1 MGPATVGSCPG
12 RGHLADGV
20 RDVETIPKPAGP
32 VFADYVNFSFP
43 WDDSAGVFEDL
54 CDLSGRGNFEGA
66 DLYRT
71 LDGGTIKHGRRA
83 GVRTLSLSGAVLRGL
98 RQDSALLPSL
108 GVVGSLPHRVTT
120 LHATLDLLQ
129 EAPPVVARMYERGKS
144 GLVFLTRKSTPPVHV
159 QKVVSRDPEGRD
171 TGTVYLG
178 SRKSDVWLKVYDKRA
193 EMIARFETS
202 GSRLV
207 TELWPSD
214 AAYPDPMTRYELCLG
229 RKVGVTLRDVAEPA
243 GVFWHFM
250 RGTLPELVPADFKP
264 WVSQSQGFE
273 VARRDP
279 LPYAS
284 LELALDA
291 VHPMKRIARLCE
303 ALGPSGVDLAA
314 AGFRRRLERLVGA
327 ARERLEGAS
336 PSHP

>member
-1 MGPATVGSCPG
+1 M
-12 RGHLADGV
+12 
-20 RDVETIPKPAGP
+20 ETIPKPVGP

-43 WDDSAGVFEDL
+43 WDESAGVFEDVCEL
-54 CDLSGRGNFEGA
+54 VSRGNFEGA

-71 LDGGTIKHGRRA
+71 FDGGTVKQGRRA
-83 GVRTLSLSGAVLRGL
+83 GVRTLGLSGAVLRSL
-98 RQDSALLPSL
+98 RRDSAFLPSL

-120 LHATLDLLQ
+120 LHATLDLWQ
-129 EAPPVVARMYERGKS
+129 DAPPVVARMYERGKA
-144 GLVFLTRKSTPPVHV
+144 GLVFLTRKSTPADHV
-159 QKVVSRDPEGRD
+159 QKVISRDPEGRD

-193 EMIARFETS
+193 ELIARHDPS
-202 GSRLV
+202 RGRLV
-207 TELWPSD
+207 TELWPGD
-214 AAYPDPMTRYELCLG
+214 RIYPDPITRYELSIG

-250 RGTLPELVPADFKP
+250 RGTLPELVPVDFVP
-264 WVSQSQGFE
+264 WVSRSEGFE
-273 VARRDP
+273 VARNDP

-284 LELALDA
+284 LEFALDA
-291 VHPMKRIARLCE
+291 VHPMKRIARLCD
-303 ALGPSGVDLAA
+303 ALGPTGVELAVS
-314 AGFRRRLERLVGA
+314 GFRRRLERLVGA